1 MPTSES
7 RKEIIRRFKERKPD
21 VGIYALRCTATGHV
35 WVGATKNLE
44 ATRNRCWFSLRNG
57 LNLDPSLQ
65 EEWTLHGEPA
75 FQYEILD
82 RFEKDLHPLEV
93 DELLKK
99 KVVDW
104 TARFGA
110 QKLR

>member
-1 MPTSES
+1 MPTKEA
-7 RKEIIRRFKERKPD
+7 RKEAIRQFKEQKPAA
-21 VGIYALRCTATGHV
+21 GIYALRCTATGHV
-35 WVGATKNLE
+35 WVGATTNLE

-57 LNLDPSLQ
+57 LSLDRSLQ
-65 EEWTLHGEPA
+65 EAWNAHGEPA

-82 RFEKDLHPLEV
+82 RLEEDLHPLEV

-99 KVVDW
+99 KVIDW
-104 TARFGA
+104 AARFGA